1 MANGFKRIVLG
12 TMSLI
17 VGYYHLLTVCLMR
30 ITALFM
36 GKEDARNRVEGEHS
50 KMKFRPTRR
59 RDALVKRGN
68 VVSHWQGL
76 ETSWKGL
83 EISYILYPMVSR
95 SSADWPATQ
104 PRFRNTWRVRKNSVE
119 RRALRKFETPW
130 TYEARSARREH
141 STGAGQ
147 FPKLP
152 TNFPTCS
159 RFT

>member
-1 MANGFKRIVLG
+1 MANGFKRNVLG
-12 TMSLI
+12 TMSLN
-17 VGYYHLLTVCLMR
+17 VGYYHLPTVCLVR
-30 ITALFM
+30 ITALFIET
-36 GKEDARNRVEGEHS
+36 EDARNGSRENIPKWSFGQHEDE
-50 KMKFRPTRR
+50 TRWSR
-59 RDALVKRGN
+59 EEMWFLIDKGWKR
-68 VVSHWQGL
+68 
-76 ETSWKGL
+76 L